1 MINNMPEVL
10 RSLGLSKAVGAFLV
24 AVAEGLGPVREL
36 EKVEIREFLDRYG
49 MWDALRISFG
59 GTR

>member
-1 MINNMPEVL
+1 MPEVL

-49 MWDALRISFG
+49 MWDALRVSFG
-59 GTR
+59 GSR